1 MIMAVIVMQAANNST
16 IRISDRPDR
25 FSFRDTGLS
34 DRTVKV
40 LLACGIDVP
49 KRLLSMT
56 PAEIAI
62 ISGVGKISFGEIMR
76 YRAWQL
82 EIPSMAVEEHQP
94 GCFALEEEKGG
105 GWKRSTAM
113 GPAH

>member
-1 MIMAVIVMQAANNST
+1 MAVSVMQAANKLT
-16 IRISDRPDR
+16 TRISDRPDR
-25 FSFRDTGLS
+25 FSFRDTGLC
-34 DRTVKV
+34 DRTVKA

-49 KRLLSMT
+49 KRLLSMA

-62 ISGVGKISFGEIMR
+62 IPGVGKISLDEIMR

-105 GWKRSTAM
+105 GWYNREGKSL
-113 GPAH
+113 H

>member
-1 MIMAVIVMQAANNST
+1 MAVIVMHAANNPT
-16 IRISDRPDR
+16 IRIPDKPDR

-40 LLACGIDVP
+40 LLACGIDAP
-49 KRLLSMT
+49 KRLLSMA

-62 ISGVGKISFGEIMR
+62 IPGVGKISLGEIMR

-82 EIPSMAVEEHQP
+82 EISSTAVEEHQP

-105 GWKRSTAM
+105 GWKRSGAM
-113 GPAH
+113 APAH

>member
-1 MIMAVIVMQAANNST
+1 MAVSVMQAANNPT
-16 IRISDRPDR
+16 IRMSDRRDR

-62 ISGVGKISFGEIMR
+62 IPGVGKISLGEIIR

-82 EIPSMAVEEHQP
+82 EIPSMAAAEHQP
-94 GCFALEEEKGG
+94 SCFALEEEKGG
-105 GWKRSTAM
+105 GWKRSGAM
-113 GPAH
+113 GPGH